1 MDPSSQR
8 LSPRS
13 CSIAILYNVVTQWD
27 RDDINS
33 VLEGVTSIQETL
45 ESLGHRPVPVPVNDG
60 VPMVVERLGRLAPD
74 LVFNLCEGYQESS
87 AGEYCVAGLL
97 ELLGIPYTGSGPLAL
112 ALALEK
118 PLAKRLFAAA
128 GIPTPAFAVYT
139 ASSTAPPLSY
149 PLILKLASEDASLG
163 ITRENVVTDE
173 PSFFRRLNEL
183 IAEYGKD
190 VMAEE
195 FIEGREFIVAMLDG
209 RPIALEE
216 IEFDVEPKILCH
228 RAKWASGSPEDLG
241 TRAVFTPAV
250 TDRQREEMFELAG
263 RVWDLIGIRDYG
275 RVDFR
280 MDARGRLYVL
290 EANPNPDITPKAG
303 YRFSLEAAQI
313 AFPDFVARLIQNA
326 LQRGSLSPR

>member
-1 MDPSSQR
+1 M
-8 LSPRS
+8 
-13 CSIAILYNVVTQWD
+13 Y
-27 RDDINS
+27 
-33 VLEGVTSIQETL
+33 LE
-45 ESLGHRPVPVPVNDG
+45 
-60 VPMVVERLGRLAPD
+60 
-74 LVFNLCEGYQESS
+74 
-87 AGEYCVAGLL
+87 
-97 ELLGIPYTGSGPLAL
+97 
-112 ALALEK
+112 
-118 PLAKRLFAAA
+118 
-128 GIPTPAFAVYT
+128 
-139 ASSTAPPLSY
+139 
-149 PLILKLASEDASLG
+149 LASEDASLG